1 MQRPQS
7 QSIVNNT
14 LKIAQAEMLRP
25 PTSPGHLALLGSGA
39 SAHLEGVQEQSL
51 LDAQT
56 TSDSSVQCGGAAS
69 LLRVIH

>member
-1 MQRPQS
+1 
-7 QSIVNNT
+7 
-14 LKIAQAEMLRP
+14 MLRP